1 MATGVTRK
9 TEIGSVDGTPDKR
22 LYWSIISDY
31 DLRSGLCELIDNA
44 LGLWMLE
51 GKSPGLK
58 VGLRLDAARQMISVE
73 DNAGGVSDQDLRL
86 LVAPGGSRNSPQ
98 ASIIGVFGVGSKR
111 ASVALGEQVSIRTR
125 HKRQRSFQIDISKEW
140 LVSGDWEIAS
150 YEIPDLQP
158 STTRVDITEL
168 RQPFTDDDVT
178 ELKGHLG
185 EVYSWF
191 IAQGCAISVNGT
203 PIVSK
208 TFDHWG
214 YPAKYPPRIAKMT
227 LAVDGVGDVEV
238 SVTGGLIID
247 RDPQAEN
254 YGVYFY
260 CNRRLIVKELRS
272 RDVGYL
278 VTSEAGVP
286 HPDASLARVIVE
298 MEGPARAMPWN
309 SSMSAIN
316 TSHPAFQQLRPAE

>member
-9 TEIGSVDGTPDKR
+9 TEIAPVDGTPDKR

-31 DLRSGLCELIDNA
+31 DLRTGLCELIDNA
-44 LGLWMLE
+44 LDLWILE

-58 VGLRLDAARQMISVE
+58 VGIRLDAARQMISVE

-140 LVSGDWEIAS
+140 LLSGDWEIAS
-150 YEIPDLQP
+150 YEIPDLP
-158 STTRVDITEL
+158 FSTTRVNISEL
-168 RQPFTDDDVT
+168 RQPFTDDDVV
-178 ELKGHLG
+178 ELQAHLG

-191 IAQGCAISVNGT
+191 IAQGCVISVNSAA
-203 PIVSK
+203 IVGK
-208 TFDHWG
+208 TFDRWA
-214 YPAKYPPRIAKMT
+214 YPAKYPPRVAKLT
-227 LAVDGVGDVEV
+227 VPIDGVGDVEV

-254 YGVYFY
+254 Y
-260 CNRRLIVKELRS
+260 S
-272 RDVGYL
+272 QVG
-278 VTSEAGVP
+278 
-286 HPDASLARVIVE
+286 
-298 MEGPARAMPWN
+298 N
-309 SSMSAIN
+309 
-316 TSHPAFQQLRPAE
+316 